1 MTATSPEAMRLIE
14 LAKLADQA
22 ERYDDMSEYMKQYAE
37 MCKVLSSE
45 NRNLLSVAFKNVVGS
60 RRSAWRILSSD
71 DQKTEQKKAYTEKI
85 VTELKGI
92 CNNVLV
98 RGTYTHT
105 PNSPVELSIT
115 EEVSLY

>member
-22 ERYDDMSEYMKQYAE
+22 ERYDDMADYMKQYAE
-37 MCKVLSSE
+37 MCKILSSE

-71 DQKTEQKKAYTEKI
+71 EKSSDQKKAYTAKI
-85 VTELKGI
+85 VSELKDI
-92 CNNVLV
+92 CGNVLV
-98 RGTYTHT
+98 SVRSSTCTYTHNT
-105 PNSPVELSIT
+105 HTYKDV
-115 EEVSLY
+115 YG